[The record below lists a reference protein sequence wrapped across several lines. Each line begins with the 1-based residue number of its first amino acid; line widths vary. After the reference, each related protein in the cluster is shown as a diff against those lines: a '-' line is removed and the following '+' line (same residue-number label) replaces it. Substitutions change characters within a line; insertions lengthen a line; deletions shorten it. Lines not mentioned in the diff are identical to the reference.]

1 MSIAEIEC
9 NVKSS
14 VEAVL
19 ACAELSAKSASRL
32 GPVEVR
38 LWTALLTLG
47 RKPLTRR
54 LLAATSDVM
63 HSARHAEGNDAG
75 HTRGQEATKA
85 DKGRMA

>member
-1 MSIAEIEC
+1 MKRVAGDEHFFHVSLGHSNTCGIGPRIESGC
-9 NVKSS
+9 
-14 VEAVL
+14 
-19 ACAELSAKSASRL
+19 
-32 GPVEVR
+32 
-38 LWTALLTLG
+38 
-47 RKPLTRR
+47 KPLTRR